1 MLHIRPAVVDDAS
14 LLLSMIRELA
24 EFEHESEN
32 VRIQESDLVR
42 DGFAG
47 DPRFRAL
54 IAEWSNKP
62 AGYAIFYNYYSTWTG
77 RALYLED
84 LFVRASFRQRGIG
97 MALLEEVARIA
108 VNDNCHGIHWS
119 VLDWNENAI
128 ALYKRLG
135 ATFRDQW
142 RSVLLSD
149 DALLRLA
156 RVHK

>member
-1 MLHIRPAVVDDAS
+1 MLHIRPAIVDDAS
-14 LLLSMIRELA
+14 LLLAMIRELA
-24 EFEHESEN
+24 EFEHETEN
-32 VRIQESDLVR
+32 VRIQEGDLVR
-42 DGFAG
+42 DGFG
-47 DPRFRAL
+47 DDPRFRAL
-54 IAEWSNKP
+54 IAEWSNQP

-84 LFVRASFRQRGIG
+84 LFVRAPFRQRGIG

-108 VNDNCHGIHWS
+108 VDDNCHGIHWS

-156 RVHK
+156 QRHK

>member
-1 MLHIRPAVVDDAS
+1 MLRIRPAVVHDAS
-14 LLLSMIRELA
+14 LLLAMIRELA
-24 EFEHESEN
+24 EFEHESAN
-32 VRIQESDLVR
+32 ITIQESDLVR
-42 DGFAG
+42 DGFG
-47 DPRFRAL
+47 DDPRFRGL
-54 IAEWSNKP
+54 IAEWGSQP

-84 LFVRASFRQRGIG
+84 LFVRAHYRQRGIG
-97 MALLEEVARIA
+97 MALLEQVARIA

-149 DALLRLA
+149 DALRRLA
-156 RVHK
+156 RAPK